1 MLSFCLGVQFDDN
14 RTTQLSG
21 NVFLHKEF
29 DLLIAYLPKGLPVP
43 LISPSKVLEWN
54 KHDNNEIGAIL

>member
-14 RTTQLSG
+14 RTTQLSC
-21 NVFLHKEF
+21 NVFLHKEL

-43 LISPSKVLEWN
+43 LISPSEVLEWN